1 MFHTRYLKNGYLV
14 RGGSSAL
21 HGTALTM
28 YPFRSSDCDGVAD
41 LGFKLVSVT
50 GKLMFL
56 TAAVGKHVMV
66 LCILQATL
74 DRCHTGVL
82 RERTK
87 RKTNDH
93 QSQHKDSRHEI
104 SPF

>member
-1 MFHTRYLKNGYLV
+1 MHR
-14 RGGSSAL
+14 
-21 HGTALTM
+21 
-28 YPFRSSDCDGVAD
+28 FRSGDCDLVAD
-41 LGFKLVSVT
+41 LGFKLIGVT
-50 GKLMFL
+50 QKLMFF

-87 RKTNDH
+87 RKTKDH
-93 QSQHKDSRHEI
+93 QSQQ
-104 SPF
+104 